1 MESGIKISVVVPVC
15 NVAAYLPECLDSLI
29 GQTLKEI
36 EIICV
41 NDGSTDNSLEILRE
55 YEKKDPRVIVIDK
68 PNSGYGHTMN
78 VGMDAAKG
86 EYFSIVES
94 DDFILADMYET
105 LYKTAKEHELDFV
118 KADFYRFYNQNR
130 TMLQSYN
137 SITLG
142 NQDAYNKVLNP
153 KEHPEVYRFT
163 VNNWSGI
170 YNMDFINRYGIRH
183 NETPGASY
191 QDNGF
196 WVRVFSRAQR
206 IMFVNRPFYM
216 YRGDNPGS
224 SINNRGK
231 AMAIVTEYQ
240 LTEENFLN
248 KDPEL
253 RKNFISVYRF
263 KQFGSYYFTFRRIA
277 PELKHEFLEQFTKD
291 FRKADQAGEIDRS
304 LFDDKQRERLEQILH
319 DPERF
324 YAENKDDQFVPVTP
338 AAEITD
344 QPKVSIIVPA
354 YNTAPYLRKCFDSIM
369 SQNIYDFEVIA
380 MDDGSTDNTLELLR
394 EYEMRDKRYR
404 VFTQEN
410 QGAGPARNHAMRHA
424 RGKYICFMDPDDW
437 YPRHNT
443 LKMLYEKAEA
453 HNVKICGGS
462 FSNVDQDGVMH
473 TEFGGTLKDYTFH
486 KEGIVRYA
494 DYQFDYGYHRF
505 LYDREMLQS
514 NHIEFPPLI
523 RFQDPP
529 FFIRAMHAAG
539 TFYAVKQVTYCY
551 RWSESRQL
559 GAVQVAALVD
569 GLTDDLRFSAE
580 HGYAKLH
587 ELSVRRLNLLFRAQ
601 IEPFCNTE
609 HPEIIQRL
617 LTAQSAIDQ
626 ELLQKGSTEVH
637 YPNPFV
643 LHLLQN
649 TVNGENS
656 ILLQLLNTKS
666 EAETKKQEAEALL
679 TEAKEA
685 AEHVKLGYYKT
696 YYREKQPVMC
706 PKVSVIIPVYN
717 KAPYLMQCLESISQ
731 QSLSELEMIA
741 VNDGSTDDSLPLL
754 VDFWRGDNRLKIV
767 NQKNRGVGAARNC
780 GIAHA
785 KGEYIAFMDPD
796 DFYPDRDVLRQMYIV
811 ASANKAEICGG
822 SFMMN
827 ENGVVQ
833 EKFEDIYSSYT
844 FEKQGF
850 VYFRDY
856 QFDYGFHRFL
866 YRRDF
871 IEKNELK
878 FPDYRRFQDPPF
890 FVEAMHTAGKFYALP
905 MQTYGYRACY
915 QPVGWN
921 AEKVIGLLSGLRD
934 NLKFTAEHDYRKL
947 HRITAERLLC
957 EFTPVVVQA
966 VQGGSREAMAYYLAA
981 CGALELD
988 MLKNDGFDLRT
999 VVEAIDKLYYAH
1011 LNASAASAA
1020 SDRANALNKVL
1031 HEREQQIQILTQ
1043 ERDDARRERDMY
1055 IASLD
1060 ATRAAF
1066 SHRLG
1071 MALTAPVRKIKQLLH
1086 RS

>member
-1 MESGIKISVVVPVC
+1 MESRIKISVVVPVC

-29 GQTLKEI
+29 GQTLREI

-41 NDGSTDNSLEILRE
+41 NDGSTDNSLEILRA
-55 YEKKDPRVIVIDK
+55 YEKKDSRVIVIDK

-78 VGMDAAKG
+78 VGMDAARG

-142 NQDAYNKVLNP
+142 NQEAYNKVLNP
-153 KEHPEVYRFT
+153 AEHPEVYRFT

-170 YNMDFINRYGIRH
+170 YNMDFINRHGIRH

-224 SINNRGK
+224 SINNKGK

-253 RKNFISVYRF
+253 RKNFIPVYRF

-277 PELKHEFLEQFTKD
+277 PELKREFLEQFTKD
-291 FRKADQAGEIDRS
+291 FQKAEKAGEIDRS
-304 LFDDKQRERLEQILH
+304 LFDEIQLKRLDQILH
-319 DPERF
+319 DPDRF
-324 YAENKDDQFVPVTP
+324 YEENKDDQFVPVTP
-338 AAEITD
+338 SAEITD
-344 QPKVSIIVPA
+344 HPKISIIVPA

-369 SQNIYDFEVIA
+369 SQNLYDFEVIA
-380 MDDGSTDNTLELLR
+380 MNDGSTDNTLELLR
-394 EYEMRDKRYR
+394 EYENRDKRYR

-410 QGAGPARNHAMRHA
+410 QGAGPARNHAMRYA

-486 KEGIVRYA
+486 KEGIVKYA

-505 LYDREMLQS
+505 IYDREMLQS

-551 RWSESRQL
+551 RWSESKQL
-559 GAVQVAALVD
+559 NVVQVEALID
-569 GLTDDLRFSAE
+569 GLTDDLRFSA
-580 HGYAKLH
+580 GQNYAKLH
-587 ELSVRRLNLLFRAQ
+587 ELTVRRLDILFRAQ
-601 IEPFCNTE
+601 IEPFCNAAN
-609 HPEIIQRL
+609 PVIVQKL
-617 LTAQSAIDQ
+617 LTAQSCIHQ
-626 ELLQKGSTEVH
+626 QLLQKGSTEVR
-637 YPNPFV
+637 YPENFV

-649 TVNGENS
+649 AVSGENS
-656 ILLQLLNTKS
+656 MLLHFLNTQT
-666 EAETKKQEAEALL
+666 EAEAKKREAEALL
-679 TEAKEA
+679 AEAKEA
-685 AEHVKLGYYKT
+685 SEHVKLGYYKSC
-696 YYREKQPVMC
+696 YREKQPVMN

-717 KAPYLMQCLESISQ
+717 KAQYLMQCLESVSQ
-731 QSLSELEMIA
+731 QSLSELEIIA

-754 VDFWRGDNRLKIV
+754 VDFWRNDNRLKIV
-767 NQKNRGVGAARNC
+767 NQKNFGVGPARNT

-796 DFYPDRDVLRQMYIV
+796 DFYPDRDVLRQMYIT
-811 ASANKAEICGG
+811 ASANKADICGG

-827 ENGVVQ
+827 ENGVIQ
-833 EKFEDIYSSYT
+833 EEFDGIYEKYT
-844 FEKQGF
+844 FDKAGF
-850 VYFRDY
+850 VYFKDY

-866 YRRDF
+866 YRREF
-871 IEKNELK
+871 INKNELK
-878 FPDYRRFQDPPF
+878 FPDYKRFQDPPF
-890 FVEAMHTAGKFYALP
+890 FVEAMHSAGKFYALP

-921 AEKVIGLLSGLRD
+921 PEKVEGLLRGLRD
-934 NLKFTAEHDYRKL
+934 NLKFTAEHGYTKL
-947 HRITAERLLC
+947 HRITAERLLK
-957 EFTPVVVQA
+957 EFTPIAAQSVRE
-966 VQGGSREAMAYYLAA
+966 GSSETLVHYLAA
-981 CGALELD
+981 CGCLNFEMLNNTDFDINTVIAALD
-988 MLKNDGFDLRT
+988 QF
-999 VVEAIDKLYYAH
+999 YFSY
-1011 LNASAASAA
+1011 LNAGTVSSANNGS
-1020 SDRANALNKVL
+1020 SLDALLQEK
-1031 HEREQQIQILTQ
+1031 ETQIQNLTR

-1071 MALTAPVRKIKQLLH
+1071 MALTAPVRKLKQLLH

>member
-1 MESGIKISVVVPVC
+1 MENRIKISVVVPVC

-29 GQTLKEI
+29 GQTMKEI

-55 YEKKDPRVIVIDK
+55 YEKKDPRIIVIDK

-142 NQDAYNKVLNP
+142 NQEAYNKVLDPAAN
-153 KEHPEVYRFT
+153 PEVYRFT

-170 YNMDFINRYGIRH
+170 YSMDFLNRNGIRH

-196 WVRVFSRAQR
+196 WVRVFSCAKR

-224 SINNRGK
+224 SINNKGK

-240 LTEENFLN
+240 LTEDNFLN

-253 RKNFISVYRF
+253 RKKFISVFRF

-277 PELKHEFLEQFTKD
+277 PELKREFLDQFVKD
-291 FRKADQAGEIDRS
+291 FRAAHKAGELDFA
-304 LFDDKQRERLEQILH
+304 LFDDKQRARLELILN

-338 AAEITD
+338 SAEITD
-344 QPKVSIIVPA
+344 HPKVSIIVPA

-380 MDDGSTDNTLELLR
+380 MNDGSTDNTLELLR
-394 EYEMRDKRYR
+394 EYEARDKRYR

-410 QGAGPARNHAMRHA
+410 QGAGPARNNAMRHA

-462 FSNVDQDGVMH
+462 FSNVDQEGVMH

-486 KEGIVRYA
+486 KEGLVKYA

-529 FFIRAMHAAG
+529 FFVRAMHAAG

-551 RWSESRQL
+551 RWSESKQL
-559 GAVQVAALVD
+559 GEVQVEALID
-569 GLTDDLRFSAE
+569 GLTDDMRFSAE

-587 ELSVRRLNLLFRAQ
+587 ELSVRRLDLLFRAQ
-601 IEPFCNTE
+601 IEPFCNME
-609 HPEIIQRL
+609 HPRILEKL
-617 LTAQSAIDQ
+617 LNAQNAVDQ
-626 ELLQKGSTEVH
+626 ALLQKGSTDVH
-637 YPNPFV
+637 YPEPFV

-649 TVNGENS
+649 TVSGEQS
-656 ILLQLLNTKS
+656 ILLHLLRTRS
-666 EAETKKQEAEALL
+666 EAEQKKQEAEALL
-679 TEAKEA
+679 AQAQEAS
-685 AEHVKLGYYKT
+685 EHVKLGYYKSV
-696 YYREKQPVMC
+696 YREKQPVMH
-706 PKVSVIIPVYN
+706 PKVSVIIPVCN
-717 KAPYLMQCLESISQ
+717 KAAYLMECLESVSG
-731 QSLSELEMIA
+731 QSLSELEIIA

-754 VDFWRGDNRLKIV
+754 TDHWRTDPRLKII
-767 NQKNRGVGAARNC
+767 NQKNRGVGAARNA

-796 DFYPDRDVLRQMYIV
+796 DLYPDRDTLRQMYIA
-811 ASANKAEICGG
+811 ASANKADICGG

-827 ENGVVQ
+827 ENGMIQ
-833 EKFEDIYSSYT
+833 EEFEGIYEKYT
-844 FEKQGF
+844 FEKAGF
-850 VYFRDY
+850 VHYQDY

-866 YRRDF
+866 YRREF
-871 IEKNELK
+871 LSANALK

-890 FVEAMHTAGKFYALP
+890 FVQAMHTAGRFYALP
-905 MQTYGYRACY
+905 MQTYAYRACY
-915 QPVGWN
+915 QPVGWT

-934 NLKFTAEHDYRKL
+934 NLKFSVEHDYRQL
-947 HRITAERLLC
+947 HRITAERLLK
-957 EFTPVVVQA
+957 EFTPVA
-966 VQGGSREAMAYYLAA
+966 VQSVREGNREILAYYLTA
-981 CGALELD
+981 CGCLDLTQLRNADFELEA
-988 MLKNDGFDLRT
+988 
-999 VVEAIDKLYYAH
+999 VISAIDQMYYVHAH
-1011 LNASAASAA
+1011 TAAAPVSAAGGKTF
-1020 SDRANALNKVL
+1020 DALLKQKD
-1031 HEREQQIQILTQ
+1031 QQIADLTR
-1043 ERDDARRERDMY
+1043 ERDDARNERDMY

-1071 MALTAPVRKIKQLLH
+1071 MALTAPIRKVKQLF
-1086 RS
+1086 RRG

>member
-1 MESGIKISVVVPVC
+1 MENRIKISVVVPVC

-29 GQTLKEI
+29 GQTMKEI

-55 YEKKDPRVIVIDK
+55 YEKKDPRIIVIDK

-142 NQDAYNKVLNP
+142 NQEAYNKVLDPAAN
-153 KEHPEVYRFT
+153 PEVYRFT

-170 YNMDFINRYGIRH
+170 YSMDFLNRNGIRH

-196 WVRVFSRAQR
+196 WVRVFSCAKR

-224 SINNRGK
+224 SINNKGK

-253 RKNFISVYRF
+253 RKKFISVFRF

-277 PELKHEFLEQFTKD
+277 PELKREFLDQFVKD
-291 FRKADQAGEIDRS
+291 FRAAHKAGELDFA
-304 LFDDKQRERLEQILH
+304 LFDDKQRARLELILN

-338 AAEITD
+338 SAEITD
-344 QPKVSIIVPA
+344 HPKVSIIVPA

-380 MDDGSTDNTLELLR
+380 MNDGSTDNTLELLR
-394 EYEMRDKRYR
+394 EYEARDKRYR

-410 QGAGPARNHAMRHA
+410 QGAGPARNNAMRHA

-462 FSNVDQDGVMH
+462 FSNVDQEGVMH

-486 KEGIVRYA
+486 KEGLVKYA

-529 FFIRAMHAAG
+529 FFVRAMHAAG

-551 RWSESRQL
+551 RWSESKQL
-559 GAVQVAALVD
+559 GEVQVEALID
-569 GLTDDLRFSAE
+569 GLTDDMRFSAE

-587 ELSVRRLNLLFRAQ
+587 ELSVRRLDLLFRAQ
-601 IEPFCNTE
+601 IEPFCNME
-609 HPEIIQRL
+609 HPRILEKL
-617 LTAQSAIDQ
+617 LNAQNAVDQ
-626 ELLQKGSTEVH
+626 ALLQKGSTDVH
-637 YPNPFV
+637 YPEPFV

-649 TVNGENS
+649 TVSGEQS
-656 ILLQLLNTKS
+656 ILLHLLRTRS
-666 EAETKKQEAEALL
+666 EAEQKKQEAEALL
-679 TEAKEA
+679 AQAQEA
-685 AEHVKLGYYKT
+685 AEHVKLGYYKSV
-696 YYREKQPVMC
+696 YREKQPVMH
-706 PKVSVIIPVYN
+706 PKVSVIIPVCN
-717 KAPYLMQCLESISQ
+717 KAAYLMECLESVSG
-731 QSLSELEMIA
+731 QSLSELEIIA

-754 VDFWRGDNRLKIV
+754 TDHWRTDPRLKII
-767 NQKNRGVGAARNC
+767 NQKNRGVGAARNA

-796 DFYPDRDVLRQMYIV
+796 DLYPDRDTLRQMYIA
-811 ASANKAEICGG
+811 ASANKADICGG

-827 ENGVVQ
+827 ENGMIQ
-833 EKFEDIYSSYT
+833 EEFEGIYEKYT
-844 FEKQGF
+844 FEKAGF
-850 VYFRDY
+850 VHYQDY

-866 YRRDF
+866 YRREF
-871 IEKNELK
+871 LSANALK

-890 FVEAMHTAGKFYALP
+890 FVQAMHTAGRFYALP
-905 MQTYGYRACY
+905 MQTYAYRACY
-915 QPVGWN
+915 QPVGWT

-934 NLKFTAEHDYRKL
+934 NLKFSAEHGYRQL
-947 HRITAERLLC
+947 HQITAERLLK
-957 EFTPVVVQA
+957 EFTPVA
-966 VQGGSREAMAYYLAA
+966 VQSVREGNREILAYYLTA
-981 CGALELD
+981 CGCLDLTQLRNADFELEA
-988 MLKNDGFDLRT
+988 
-999 VVEAIDKLYYAH
+999 VISAIDRMYYVHAH
-1011 LNASAASAA
+1011 TAAAPVSAAGGKTF
-1020 SDRANALNKVL
+1020 DALLKQKD
-1031 HEREQQIQILTQ
+1031 QQIADLTR
-1043 ERDDARRERDMY
+1043 ERDDARNERDMY

-1071 MALTAPVRKIKQLLH
+1071 MALTAPIRKVKQLF
-1086 RS
+1086 RRG